1 MNKMLQLGMSSKCLQ
16 SVGLMWRIVLAFS
29 IVPLCSCLVQC
40 QDSFAECFLQVLQF
54 DIPDATVVIGLDTLR
69 LRELKCNQ
77 CQIGGLQSSVVFPS
91 NLNGELISIK
101 LHCDGTYSYGL
112 IHGRLSA
119 AISISSLTLD
129 AMISRSA
136 DGLYPASVTS
146 SSCNVHNLDAKVRYT
161 GGAAG
166 KVLNVISPIVESII
180 KKNVESTMCSKLSQL
195 TTVDGTNAL
204 VNQIDPTLKK
214 LIDSGLPDPV
224 DPAGDES
231 LSVYVHWPTSIV
243 AGANS
248 LIFDQ
253 YSGRLGTCFFGN
265 KNLTEN
271 SDGNFP
277 VPMDKII
284 NQYTGGTGNVVVDL
298 GPSSIFPIPSSI
310 SLNSSIKFERVS
322 ISGLGDLTVS
332 DAAHP
337 SLDSN
342 YTLSSSIYVKNIGVE
357 VDFSFC
363 RDTSGQITC
372 DTTESSLIAVMKN
385 VTIDVSCA
393 VGALQKKLRSMH
405 VEDLFSKTFWN
416 SAIDYVNITSL
427 LVQSEVY
434 SIALSKSNTANRR
447 TSHGILSE
455 DLDTGIMNLINNA
468 LILCLNNYQEL
479 IQSVISASMQGPI
492 RHIINHEISAMLKK
506 NKPPPDT
513 HYGQGRYLG
522 DDFSN
527 LQKKGDNLVI
537 NWAEFEPLQLFRNIS
552 NNVTPEDINSYIDC
566 LMYKSNQ
573 STSTVN
579 AAQVSIQKNSLQL
592 SPELSLSGLDS
603 IYRFSPLKPFP
614 LSVTGHIHNLLTD
627 AGIGY
632 CQGDDRKTLDFR
644 YTAPSTPEL
653 KSPFTSATLSLGNFY
668 VDFEIVSE
676 LLMGTYRSVQL
687 DSLAKPGCALS
698 IFQKIS
704 LESIG
709 LGMTEAFVDVE
720 YGNDAVNMNT
730 LGGNQGRNQKVL
742 DLTDAV
748 RKVLKMIETPGSLLQ
763 MNNALSQY
771 ADYSRALCAS
781 ETSASIQ
788 DNSHAQSE
796 ELQSKEHDDEKISF
810 IVIMVCMCFGVIS
823 VFLALFLF
831 KQHNTTLNGHNDY
844 QAAPSTDTDIRVKE
858 TTQIDHVKLKNNS
871 TLALCYNDQLSLPV
885 RLSLLLLITANIA
898 LFVYSNISMD
908 AVAVI
913 VTLTSG
919 TFSSLP
925 EPVLVFG
932 LLGTIVSMWEAK
944 VYLLSIL
951 VAFLS
956 GLWPYI
962 KLFSLLACFTTPP
975 PGSSLTQPSDQP
987 VSSCC
992 QHTMTLK
999 RRDAILRAVESL
1011 GKWGLLDFYVMVL
1024 MMCAFHFNLQMQ
1036 MTNKP
1041 SPSST
1046 PLLIEVLVKPNF
1058 GFFSFLL
1065 ATMLSHAISHV
1076 MLACHRHALY
1086 MDTSTP
1092 CETGATGNND
1102 IASISTAG
1110 SPMKANANS
1119 STALNEECYRVIDV
1133 EFLVFCGHFPQSDE
1147 CISMRT
1153 YSDERT
1159 ETPSPFKSAANYT
1172 KIKTTDMGKTFL
1184 LFSMMQL
1191 IMLIVGVTL
1200 LFSFSFQ
1207 FEGLVG
1213 YMLENQGIGNNIV
1226 DYSFFSVGMRMQEA
1240 AGVSNDNLWRGGLR
1254 LQIVVMQI
1262 CYYLFGLVAPLLLLL
1277 ALIGIWYLPLTRSK
1291 LEKNLI
1297 AIDILGAWTAL
1308 DVFCLSVAAA
1318 LLEIRQFA
1326 AFIVGDH
1333 CQEIN
1338 SFTEYF
1344 MPGPGGKSMTC
1355 FDVITTLKLVSN
1367 LHFKHLH

>member
-1 MNKMLQLGMSSKCLQ
+1 MNKMLQRGMSSKCLQ
-16 SVGLMWRIVLAFS
+16 SVGLMRRIVLAFS
-29 IVPLCSCLVQC
+29 IIPLCNCLVQC
-40 QDSFAECFLQVLQF
+40 QDSFAKCFLQVLQF

-77 CQIGGLQSSVVFPS
+77 CQIGGLQSFFVFPS
-91 NLNGELISIK
+91 NINGELTNIK

-129 AMISRSA
+129 AEISSSA
-136 DGLYPASVTS
+136 DGQYPASVTS
-146 SSCNVHNLDAKVRYT
+146 SSCTVFNLDAKVKFT

-180 KKNVESTMCSKLSQL
+180 KKNVESTMCSKLSEL
-195 TTVDGTNAL
+195 TTVDGTNAI
-204 VNQIDPTLKK
+204 VNQVDPMLKK
-214 LIDSGLPDPV
+214 LINSGLPDPV

-243 AGANS
+243 AAVNS

-253 YSGRLGTCFFGN
+253 YSGRLGTCFFGK

-271 SDGNFP
+271 GDGDFP
-277 VPMDKII
+277 VPMNKII

-298 GPSSIFPIPSSI
+298 GPSSIFPIPSI
-310 SLNSSIKFERVS
+310 NLNSSIKFQRVL

-342 YTLSSSIYVKNIGVE
+342 YTLSSSIYVKNICVE

-363 RDTSGQITC
+363 RDTSGLITC
-372 DTTESSLIAVMKN
+372 DTRKTSLSVVMKN
-385 VTIDVSCA
+385 VTVDVSCA

-427 LVQSEVY
+427 LVQSDVY
-434 SIALSKSNTANRR
+434 SIAFSKSKEGIFKRTANEG
-447 TSHGILSE
+447 SFQGIFSE
-455 DLDTGIMNLINNA
+455 DLDTGIMILINNA
-468 LILCLNNYQEL
+468 LILCLNEYQGL
-479 IQSVISASMQGPI
+479 IESVISASMQGPV
-492 RHIINHEISAMLKK
+492 RHIINREISAILKR
-506 NKPPPDT
+506 NKPPPDM
-513 HYGQGRYLG
+513 HYGQGRSLNQAG
-522 DDFSN
+522 ESSN
-527 LQKKGDNLVI
+527 LQKKGDNLII
-537 NWAEFEPLQLFRNIS
+537 NWAEFEPLQLFRNVS
-552 NNVTPEDINSYIDC
+552 NNITPEDINSYIDC

-573 STSTVN
+573 STSLVN
-579 AAQVSIQKNSLQL
+579 TATQVSLPENSLQL

-603 IYRFSPLKPFP
+603 IYQFSPLKPFP
-614 LSVTGHIHNLLTD
+614 LSFTGHAHNLFSD

-644 YTAPSTPEL
+644 YTAPSTPEI
-653 KSPFTSATLSLGNFY
+653 KSSFSSATLSLGNFY

-687 DSLAKPGCALS
+687 DTLAKPGCALS

-709 LGMTEAFVDVE
+709 FGMTEALVDVE
-720 YGNDAVNMNT
+720 YGNDTINMNS
-730 LGGNQGRNQKVL
+730 LGRNHKVL
-742 DLTDAV
+742 DLTNAV

-771 ADYSRALCAS
+771 AEYSRALCAS
-781 ETSASIQ
+781 ESSASIQ
-788 DNSHAQSE
+788 HNSHDQSE
-796 ELQSKEHDDEKISF
+796 DFQSKEYDDKKISF
-810 IVIMVCMCFGVIS
+810 IVIIVCMCFGVIS
-823 VFLALFLF
+823 VSLTLFLF
-831 KQHNTTLNGHNDY
+831 KQRITTLNGHSDY
-844 QAAPSTDTDIRVKE
+844 QATPNTNIDIRVKE
-858 TTQIDHVKLKNNS
+858 STQIDHMKSKNNS
-871 TLALCYNDQLSLPV
+871 TLALCYNDQLSVTV
-885 RLSLLLLITANIA
+885 RLSLLLLIAANIA

-913 VTLTSG
+913 VTLTCG

-932 LLGTIVSMWEAK
+932 LLGTIVSMWKAK

-975 PGSSLTQPSDQP
+975 PGPLLTQPSDQP
-987 VSSCC
+987 ESSCW
-992 QHTMTLK
+992 QHTMTIK

-1036 MTNKP
+1036 MTDKP

-1065 ATMLSHAISHV
+1065 ATMLSHTISHV
-1076 MLACHRHALY
+1076 MLACHRHDLY
-1086 MDTSTP
+1086 MDTSSP
-1092 CETGATGNND
+1092 CETASTGNND

-1110 SPMKANANS
+1110 SPMKANADS
-1119 STALNEECYRVIDV
+1119 STSSSEECYRVIDV

-1153 YSDERT
+1153 YSNEIT

-1172 KIKTTDMGKTFL
+1172 KIKTTDFGKTFL

-1191 IMLIVGVTL
+1191 MMLIVGVTL

-1213 YMLENQGIGNNIV
+1213 YMLENQGKGKNIV

-1240 AGVSNDNLWRGGLR
+1240 AGVSKNNQWRGGLR

-1262 CYYLFGLVAPLLLLL
+1262 CYYLFGLIAPLLLLL
-1277 ALIGIWYLPLTRSK
+1277 ALMGIWYLPLTRSK

-1297 AIDILGAWTAL
+1297 TVDILGAWTAL

-1333 CQEIN
+1333 CQDIN

-1344 MPGPGGKSMTC
+1344 MPGPAGKTMTC
-1355 FDVITTLKLVSN
+1355 FDVITTLKLVSWQIY
-1367 LHFKHLH
+1367 